1 MNTST
6 DPSKI
11 RLGSGMASVIP
22 ERWPAPGRGRWG
34 RGGTLLGSVSVHALV
49 FAAII
54 LAPLLAPPAEPETP
68 TTIEVVMTDMT
79 GEAVETAA
87 EPDAATEA
95 VVAAAERS
103 APDPTPPEPAAPPSA
118 LPPPEPTPPEPP
130 PPVPEPPP
138 SEPPPP
144 EPQVQPEPPPAP
156 EPLPEP
162 QAEPEPPPPEPP
174 PPETPPLPVPPPPPE
189 PPRPAPPRPKP
200 RPVAASARPAEPGP
214 TGDRSAAPAAEQTAA
229 APAPPRISASWNAAV
244 AAWLHRHKTYPQ
256 AARAL
261 GQQGSSYVRFTVAR
275 DGTVLEVHLTRGTG
289 SAILDEAVRSL
300 LTGARV
306 PAFPA
311 EMPHERVTVQVQISY
326 TLDR

>member
-1 MNTST
+1 M
-6 DPSKI
+6 
-11 RLGSGMASVIP
+11 
-22 ERWPAPGRGRWG
+22 
-34 RGGTLLGSVSVHALV
+34 
-49 FAAII
+49 
-54 LAPLLAPPAEPETP
+54 
-68 TTIEVVMTDMT
+68 
-79 GEAVETAA
+79 
-87 EPDAATEA
+87 
-95 VVAAAERS
+95 
-103 APDPTPPEPAAPPSA
+103 
-118 LPPPEPTPPEPP
+118 
-130 PPVPEPPP
+130 
-138 SEPPPP
+138 
-144 EPQVQPEPPPAP
+144 
-156 EPLPEP
+156 
-162 QAEPEPPPPEPP
+162 
-174 PPETPPLPVPPPPPE
+174 PPPPPE

-229 APAPPRISASWNAAV
+229 APAPAPPRISASWNAAV